1 MTENKI
7 EKPEIVTDEH
17 LLFLDYL
24 KKSEKI
30 NMYAA
35 TPRIVKEFGVGRP
48 DARLI
53 LKYWMKTFSERT
65 TKT

>member
-30 NMYAA
+30 NMHAA
-35 TPRIVKEFGVGRP
+35 IPRIVKEFGISRS

-65 TKT
+65 TKI

>member
-1 MTENKI
+1 MKKKV
-7 EKPEIVTDEH
+7 EKPEIVTNEH

-30 NMYAA
+30 NMHAA